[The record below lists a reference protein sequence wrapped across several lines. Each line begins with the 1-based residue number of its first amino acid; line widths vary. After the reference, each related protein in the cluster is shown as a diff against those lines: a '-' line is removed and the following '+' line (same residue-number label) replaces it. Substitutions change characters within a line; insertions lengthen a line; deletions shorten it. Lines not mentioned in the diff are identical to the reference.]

1 MEKHIVYGHA
11 ITLSLLL
18 QDPSRHAVAEKTLQE
33 FRSSPQPYDA
43 CKYILENSKDTAA
56 QFQAVTALRDASM
69 REWETVLNGEA
80 RFALINYLM
89 SMCVQDTSDRAAVV
103 IRQLGACAGTLMKRI
118 WGDLNSNEKE
128 SILGQIANITSEH
141 QSSAVAKCRAV
152 ELMVAVVVEFNP
164 ETAGEMGLPWEYH
177 YQCKID
183 LEMNFLP
190 KVLNWALRCAQST
203 CEHAVLG
210 QDMGLCSASLS
221 LLSALLAWDSSQSE
235 NWTRRKDINSQ
246 VRPPESWRETL
257 LGQPGSRWPLE
268 FLHDLVSAFCRNN
281 ALRESPIMFTFLQLT
296 NNLASMQGTIFLDEG
311 RRASLGL
318 SPSSMSSSVGHIR
331 NLLKLCLPIL
341 TQLEGNVSAISSYV
355 SANRDL
361 ALGMCRIFA
370 LLATTHPLKK
380 FAEALI
386 EDNIGLPDG
395 NSLLI
400 KLGSITNAMV
410 YDIQRGNDACEEC
423 LEVLVEMWTE
433 YSSDFDLHAH
443 LGPLYEQFCQCT
455 SSVFNA
461 LKDKEIYEVSRDVY
475 SDEQDYEG
483 DEEAYSDSLF
493 SGLAAIGRSSCQYSI
508 PILIES
514 FEVSI
519 HHLQQS
525 ISNGSDPSVP
535 LEKICWLLRM
545 ISFVL
550 ADSGDGETPQV
561 PQILIDTILRH
572 NSNENAVIKLSSS
585 MLVFGMD
592 VKGAVE
598 SGIAS
603 SRLVEELC
611 KALGRWSETY
621 LLPDCKDAAPG
632 LNWTEFIF
640 SSNKEGAPVV
650 NLFCELA
657 LLSLPK
663 YLGDRALHL
672 AICHNLL
679 KPLVKYKGLRAVVSQ
694 CSAWNKLIY
703 LYLSESP
710 EMKSLD
716 AEVHFEIANAVCT
729 CYSTSTDNQAMQYI
743 RDLVAWH
750 GNKLIA
756 SGSMKKD
763 VFSRP
768 ENISYTVNALSGFR
782 GAARCSSSTCHEII
796 MQGMSQCFPAILQI
810 LKQSKEHRNIYNAIL
825 DLAADIVEYH
835 SAFLNDSS
843 STLLFTWAME
853 IIQVHSS
860 DKINFSIKS
869 AGLVGDHFED
879 ECDALV
885 SLIRL
890 LTQITG
896 AETCRHEDIVA
907 AVLTG
912 IQSIIP
918 LLTAEH
924 LKLPPLRQSF
934 FHLLAYMMEV
944 YASHVAKLP
953 PDAFISFLKAI
964 AFGLKVEDDCE
975 TSSAVFEAVAA
986 FAKFSLSSQLHG
998 NITGMSENILIDG
1011 KHTLVFLYDIILAQI
1026 VFEDAGVGSIDLASE
1041 PVLYIMAHDSEFY
1054 SEYFRHKVLNAV
1066 QNHHSQEKIL
1076 SACDELKSSVLQNT
1090 SVDRNARQRFLL
1102 IFKSCIIRIRRMVRT
1117 Q

>member
-1 MEKHIVYGHA
+1 M
-11 ITLSLLL
+11 
-18 QDPSRHAVAEKTLQE
+18 VAEKTLQE

-56 QFQAVTALRDASM
+56 QFQAVTALRDASI
-69 REWETVLNGEA
+69 REWDTVLNGET
-80 RFALINYLM
+80 RFALIQYLM
-89 SMCVQDTSDRAAVV
+89 SMCVQDRADMSAVV

-118 WGDLNSNEKE
+118 WGDLNSNDKE
-128 SILGQIANITSEH
+128 SILGQIAQITSEQ
-141 QSSAVAKCRAV
+141 QSSPVAKCRAV
-152 ELMVAVVVEFNP
+152 ELMVAVIVEFNP

-177 YQCKID
+177 YQCKND
-183 LEMNFLP
+183 LEKNFLP
-190 KVLNWALRCAQST
+190 KILNWALACAQST
-203 CEHAVLG
+203 HKLAVLG

-221 LLSALLAWDSSQSE
+221 LLSALLAWDSSQNE
-235 NWTRRKDINSQ
+235 NRMRRRDINMQ
-246 VRPPESWRETL
+246 VRPPESWREAL
-257 LGQPGSRWPLE
+257 LGQPGYGWRLE
-268 FLHDLVSAFCRNN
+268 FLNDLVSAFCRSS

-296 NNLASMQGTIFLDEG
+296 NNLALMQGAIFLDEG

-318 SPSSMSSSVGHIR
+318 GPSSMSSSVGHIR
-331 NLLKLCLPIL
+331 HLLKLCLPIL
-341 TQLEGNVSAISSYV
+341 MQLEGNIASISSYV

-361 ALGMCRIFA
+361 VLGMCRIFA
-370 LLATTHPLKK
+370 LVATTHPLKK
-380 FAEALI
+380 FAEALM
-386 EDNIGLPDG
+386 EDNIDLPDG
-395 NSLLI
+395 NLMLI
-400 KLGSITNAMV
+400 NLGSITNAMV

-423 LEVLVEMWTE
+423 LELLVEMWTE
-433 YSSDFDLHAH
+433 YSSDFDLHGH

-461 LKDKEIYEVSRDVY
+461 LKDKELYEVSRDVY

-508 PILIES
+508 PALIES
-514 FEVSI
+514 FETSI

-525 ISNGSDPSVP
+525 VSNGSDPSVP

-561 PQILIDTILRH
+561 PQNLIDTILRH
-572 NSNENAVIKLSSS
+572 NLRENAVIKVSSS
-585 MLVFGMD
+585 MIMFGMD
-592 VKGAVE
+592 VKGAIE

-632 LNWTEFIF
+632 LDWTEFVF
-640 SSNKEGAPVV
+640 SSNKEGTPIV

-663 YLGDRALHL
+663 YPGDRALHL

-679 KPLVKYKGLRAVVSQ
+679 KPLVKYKGLRTVVSQ
-694 CSAWNKLIY
+694 CSAWKNLIH
-703 LYLSESP
+703 LYVSEST
-710 EMKSLD
+710 EMKLLD
-716 AEVHFEIANAVCT
+716 AEVHFEIANLICT

-750 GNKLIA
+750 GNKLISSA
-756 SGSMKKD
+756 SMKKD
-763 VFSRP
+763 AFNRP

-796 MQGMSQCFPAILQI
+796 MLGMSQCFPAILQI
-810 LKQSKEHRNIYNAIL
+810 LKQSKEHRNIYNTIL

-843 STLLFTWAME
+843 SMHLFTWAIE

-879 ECDALV
+879 ECEALV

-912 IQSIIP
+912 IQAIIP
-918 LLTAEH
+918 LLTVEH

-953 PDAFISFLKAI
+953 PDSFISFLQAI
-964 AFGLKVEDDCE
+964 AFGLKVEDDSE

-986 FAKFSLSSQLHG
+986 FSKFSLSSRLHG
-998 NITGMSENILIDG
+998 DVAGMSENILIEG
-1011 KHTLVFLYDIILAQI
+1011 KHALVFLYDIILARI

-1041 PVLYIMAHDSEFY
+1041 PVLYIMAHDAAFY
-1054 SEYFRHKVLNAV
+1054 SEYIRHKSLHAV
-1066 QNHHSQEKIL
+1066 QNQQSQEQIS
-1076 SACDELKSSVLQNT
+1076 SACDDLKSCVLQNA
-1090 SVDRNARQRFLL
+1090 SVDRNARQRFLPV
-1102 IFKSCIIRIRRMVRT
+1102 FRSCIIKIRRVVRT